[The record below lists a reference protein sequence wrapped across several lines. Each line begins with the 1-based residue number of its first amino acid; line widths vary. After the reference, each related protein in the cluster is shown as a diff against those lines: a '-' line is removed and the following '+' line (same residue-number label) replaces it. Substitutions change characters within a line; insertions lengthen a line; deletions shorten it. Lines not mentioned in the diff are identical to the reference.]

1 MSTATVSKTNLMGA
15 SNEWGTRPAD
25 ERFWGLNDMGEALDS
40 VYRNSHEHQLSIG
53 KIHADTATDEAT
65 GNAELVLKGRNAPVK
80 LTHWSMGQLARY
92 ADAPADYIRK
102 LPAPLA
108 AQCINNGLDSY
119 RDEDAQLMFHK
130 GDNDIKLRSMT
141 TQYSRLWNRD
151 IVEALKPALDK
162 GWMVPPARPCMAFTD
177 PRARPATLADIVPG
191 QDAFGLA
198 VKVGDTIAPAGC
210 YASDRDMFV
219 FLVNPNRV
227 IDVDGSEALMRGVF
241 IWNSEVGAGAFK
253 IQTFYLEAVCGNHIV
268 WGASGVETY
277 RLVHKGRN
285 FENFG
290 GKLGK
295 QLVNFANQDTTKEQ
309 RMIESARNYVLGK
322 DREEVVDTLY
332 NNKSLGLTKQVID
345 ATYSVAIS
353 YEHTAKSSPR
363 TAWGMAHAL
372 TRYSQRFINTD
383 ERTKLDT
390 SAGKLLQ
397 LAYTAK
403 N

>member
-1 MSTATVSKTNLMGA
+1 MNAVAKENLMGA
-15 SNEWGTRPAD
+15 SHEWATRPAD
-25 ERFWGLNDMGEALDS
+25 QRFWGLRDMGEALRDI
-40 VYRNSHEHQLSIG
+40 RDNSKEADVTIG
-53 KIHADTATDEAT
+53 KIHATTTVDEAT
-65 GNAELVLKGRNAPVK
+65 GNEELALKGAKSPIK
-80 LTHWSMGQLARY
+80 LTHWSLGQLSRY

-102 LPAPLA
+102 LPASLA
-108 AQCINNGLDSY
+108 SQCINNGLDSY
-119 RDEDAQLMFHK
+119 RGEDAQIMLHNSED
-130 GDNDIKLRSMT
+130 GIKLRSMT
-141 TQYSRLWNRD
+141 TKYSRLWNAD
-151 IVEALKPALDK
+151 VVNALTPALDR
-162 GWMVPPARPCMAFTD
+162 GWMVPPARPAFTD
-177 PRARPATLADIVPG
+177 PRARPATLEDIVPG

-198 VKVGDTIAPAGC
+198 VKVGDMIAPAGC
-210 YASDRDMFV
+210 YASDRDMFA

-241 IWNSEVGAGAFK
+241 IWNSEVGAGAFR

-268 WGASGVETY
+268 WGASGVETF

-285 FENFG
+285 FQDFG
-290 GKLGK
+290 GKLSR
-295 QLVNFANQDTTKEQ
+295 QLLNFANQDTTKEQ
-309 RMIESARNYVLGK
+309 RMIESARSYVLGK

-345 ATYSVAIS
+345 ATYSVAVE
-353 YEHTAKSSPR
+353 YVDTAKASPR

-372 TRYSQRFINTD
+372 TRYSQRFTNTD
-383 ERTKLDT
+383 DRTKLDT